1 MQEIRSKSTIYVGN
15 LSQAVDVKTLNAA
28 FIPFGEIIDVHLPKD
43 TRSAIGSHKGH
54 AYVEYE
60 SQEDATSAM
69 DNMHLSEIY
78 GNVIKVVNA
87 RGMKLGE
94 FMNKPGIFFFFLV

>member
-1 MQEIRSKSTIYVGN
+1 MCTYQKICDRVCAINKTKS
-15 LSQAVDVKTLNAA
+15 
-28 FIPFGEIIDVHLPKD
+28 LPL
-43 TRSAIGSHKGH
+43 AIGSHKGH

-60 SQEDATSAM
+60 SQEDAMAAM
-69 DNMHLSEIY
+69 DNMHLSEMY

-94 FMNKPGIFFFFLV
+94 FMSRPGTYNLMLF